1 MTNLPIAEGHED
13 LGQRTKTVYLIT
25 SEVDEVG
32 VLKLDPGTPHKE
44 EMCRKILCL
53 LKQIWDENHFG
64 HCEKGENPFGDG
76 PLYIK
81 KV

>member
-1 MTNLPIAEGHED
+1 M
-13 LGQRTKTVYLIT
+13 V
-25 SEVDEVG
+25 EVG

>member
-25 SEVDEVG
+25 SEVNEVG

-44 EMCRKILCL
+44 VSENSVFIKANLEKADVQKYTTNRVL
-53 LKQIWDENHFG
+53 LSHFEG
-64 HCEKGENPFGDG
+64 
-76 PLYIK
+76 I
-81 KV
+81 